1 MCVWFKAISLWLH
14 YSVCSIPVPQTMP
27 PRSHQGSDCSH
38 PGTSPTHGLQ
48 CLPLHCRCLN
58 AHTWTGGRCTHAER
72 HSHSYRT
79 YMQGCTCTCARTHI
93 HARHTYK
100 DYTHKHTHTHSNY
113 KKRTHNKTY
122 ALTFATEVPIKADTT
137 SVFAIHSRIY
147 NNNNKMYCDNS
158 DCRV

>member
-1 MCVWFKAISLWLH
+1 MVTLFCLFDSCTANYAAQVAPGERLQSPGNKPYPWP
-14 YSVCSIPVPQTMP
+14 PVPP
-27 PRSHQGSDCSH
+27 
-38 PGTSPTHGLQ
+38 SPLS
-48 CLPLHCRCLN
+48 LLE
-58 AHTWTGGRCTHAER
+58 CTHMNRRSMHTRRKTLALI
-72 HSHSYRT
+72 
-79 YMQGCTCTCARTHI
+79 QDI
-93 HARHTYK
+93 HARMHMYMRTDTHSCKTYIQGLHTQ
-100 DYTHKHTHTHSNY
+100 THTHSNY

>member
-1 MCVWFKAISLWLH
+1 MH
-14 YSVCSIPVPQTMP
+14 
-27 PRSHQGSDCSH
+27 
-38 PGTSPTHGLQ
+38 THEQ
-48 CLPLHCRCLN
+48 EVD
-58 AHTWTGGRCTHAER
+58 AHTPKDT
-72 HSHSYRT
+72 
-79 YMQGCTCTCARTHI
+79 RTHTGHTCKDAHVHAHGHTFMQDI
-93 HARHTYK
+93 HTRITHTN
-100 DYTHKHTHTHSNY
+100 THTHSNY